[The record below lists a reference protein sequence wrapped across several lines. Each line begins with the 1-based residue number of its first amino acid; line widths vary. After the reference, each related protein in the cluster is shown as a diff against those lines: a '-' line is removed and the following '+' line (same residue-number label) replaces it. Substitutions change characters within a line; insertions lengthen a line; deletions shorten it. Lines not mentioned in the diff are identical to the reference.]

1 MDGRRGLD
9 SNLSGP
15 RLAGRP
21 RIAGPRADE
30 EPFDPTNGAC
40 FNCGDKVG
48 VMEFVLARNFQAA
61 GHWRLCGPCWEWGN
75 VRDPRDTDPLT
86 A

>member
-1 MDGRRGLD
+1 MGARPGSD
-9 SNLSGP
+9 NPWSGP
-15 RLAGRP
+15 RLKQSIREP
-21 RIAGPRADE
+21 RTD
-30 EPFDPTNGAC
+30 DPDYDPSKGGC
-40 FNCGDKVG
+40 FNCGDKAG
-48 VMEFVLARNFQAA
+48 VMEFILVRKYVPA